1 MNSSNTSL
9 DDGLGDNSSI
19 TIPLPLTYLKLF
31 GLTLGV
37 PAVTVPAL
45 IVITI
50 IVKIQKKKNTNNINN
65 VLFANLLIA
74 DIVFALIHWGV
85 GSTMIILY
93 LCDLPSINCE
103 IAHTLT
109 HVPVLASRL
118 IFLPIVIN
126 RFISV
131 MFPISFKRIVTLKRV
146 VVIIICLW
154 LFILLISFVSRTNHF
169 VLVPSLGECAPRQTS
184 PLIPLVAVGS
194 LITSI
199 LIITTTSIYL
209 RYKIIKSNRFFHC
222 YNRSTA
228 EEQKST
234 IAGRLAEVLQEQLKP
249 TLSVFIVG
257 GIDGTFSLLNGIIL
271 VIALSFMPS
280 TLIFLYTKQFAL
292 IPLQYC
298 QSISHSLVYGFRVKD
313 IRQKFLNYITF
324 NQKRSKVKTFK

>member
-37 PAVTVPAL
+37 PTVTVPAL

-50 IVKIQKKKNTNNINN
+50 MVKIRKKKNTNNINN
-65 VLFANLLIA
+65 ILFANLLIA
-74 DIVFALIHWGV
+74 DIVFALIHWSV

-93 LCDLPSINCE
+93 LCGLPSINCE
-103 IAHTLT
+103 IAHTVT
-109 HVPVLASRL
+109 RVPVLASRL
-118 IFLPIVIN
+118 MFLPIAIN

-131 MFPISFKRIVTLKRV
+131 MFPISFKHIVTLKRV
-146 VVIIICLW
+146 VVMIVCLW
-154 LFILLISFVSRTNHF
+154 LFVLLISFVSKANHF
-169 VLVPSLGECAPRQTS
+169 VLVPSLGECAPRQTG
-184 PLIPLVAVGS
+184 PLIRLIAVGS
-194 LITSI
+194 LITSF

-222 YNRSTA
+222 VKRSVA

-234 IAGRLAEVLQEQLKP
+234 KAGRLAEVLQEQLKP
-249 TLSVFIVG
+249 TLSVFIAG
-257 GIDGTFSLLNGIIL
+257 GIDGAFSLLHGIIII
-271 VIALSFMPS
+271 IALSFMPS
-280 TLIFLYTKQFAL
+280 TFLYTKQFAI

-324 NQKRSKVKTFK
+324 NQKRSKVKSFK